1 MSFTIYQGTPV
12 AGSEHPRFLF
22 QNEYL
27 DCEMDCEFALVVSSE
42 HPDGAEGYRHPHWK
56 DDCPLLTKFSNDREA
71 LEQIGRA
78 YTPELRRRALTQE
91 PLYWS
96 GMNDAYHAG
105 WMTPEGERKYT
116 APPTRDLGA
125 LTLTDAD
132 FVDGVTMDMLYH
144 LILYQTLGW
153 SYEIGWLHP
162 SGVEQIR
169 ASMDALEGASDP
181 IRASYLE
188 YKNSATRRA

>member
-27 DCEMDCEFALVVSSE
+27 DCEMDCEFAFVVSSE
-42 HPDGAEGYRHPHWK
+42 HPDGAEGHRHPHWK

-91 PLYWS
+91 PLYWVAV
-96 GMNDAYHAG
+96 NDAYHAG

-144 LILYQTLGW
+144 LRQYQTTGRLY
-153 SYEIGWLHP
+153 SMDFLHP
-162 SGVEQIR
+162 S
-169 ASMDALEGASDP
+169 LEEGMRNAMAVLENSADP
-181 IRASYLE
+181 IRASYLG
-188 YKNSATRRA
+188 YKNSYARRA